1 MKQLAQNPVIN
12 FNDLQGS
19 AFPTPGEINLKGN
32 VSLGEIISK
41 ATNYVFIFAGILLL
55 FLLISGGFQM
65 MVGASNPKSQESA
78 SKTVTNA
85 ILGFL
90 ILFVSYWIVQIV
102 ETVLGISI
110 LK

>member
-1 MKQLAQNPVIN
+1 MKLLAQIN
-12 FNDLQGS
+12 FQDLKAS
-19 AFPTPGEINLKGN
+19 AFPTGGEISLRGDLT
-32 VSLGEIISK
+32 LGEIISK
-41 ATNYVFIFAGILLL
+41 ATNYVFILAGILLL

-65 MVGASNPKSQESA
+65 MVGASNPKTQENA

-90 ILFVSYWIVQIV
+90 ILFISYWVVQIV
-102 ETVLGISI
+102 ETVLGIAI